1 MAVQPAAR
9 FRTGRPG
16 LQNVLLVQWLLWRF
30 RAKACSWTRIAG
42 VDADLRQ
49 ETLQNANWSPALI
62 PSNWAPNAPESSF
75 RLGLIEARPR
85 LVLFDDLDFAAPRE
99 GAARLFVTLA
109 RFSVA

>member
-1 MAVQPAAR
+1 
-9 FRTGRPG
+9 
-16 LQNVLLVQWLLWRF
+16 
-30 RAKACSWTRIAG
+30 